1 MSLTLDDI
9 VLTFPLTDEI
19 KNRFNNSLIEFEKLH
34 KLMNKKLFE
43 FNEIFNQ
50 VYFLIQ
56 KKERNSIVDEIKMI
70 MFNISRCENTINRI
84 KSILTQSNVTDEDC
98 HFLYPN
104 LELQYENLNARIEK
118 ITKQMNKSEKCE

>member
-1 MSLTLDDI
+1 MTPDDI
-9 VLTFPLTDEI
+9 VLTFPLTNEI
-19 KNRFNNSLIEFEKLH
+19 KDRFNNSLIEFEKLH

-56 KKERNSIVDEIKMI
+56 KKDRNSIVDEIKLI

-84 KSILTQSNVTDEDC
+84 KSILTQTNVTDEDL

-104 LELQYENLNARIEK
+104 LEWQYENLHNRIEK
-118 ITKQMNKSEKCE
+118 ITKQINKSEKCE

>member
-1 MSLTLDDI
+1 MTPDDI
-9 VLTFPLTDEI
+9 VLTFPLTNEI
-19 KNRFNNSLIEFEKLH
+19 KDRFNNSLIEFEKLH
-34 KLMNKKLFE
+34 ELMNKKLFE

-56 KKERNSIVDEIKMI
+56 KTERNSIVNEIKMI

-84 KSILTQSNVTDEDC
+84 KSILTQSIITDEDC

-104 LELQYENLNARIEK
+104 LEWQYENLHNRIEK
-118 ITKQMNKSEKCE
+118 ITKQMNKSEKCD

>member
-1 MSLTLDDI
+1 MTPDDI
-9 VLTFPLTDEI
+9 VLTFPLTNEI
-19 KNRFNNSLIEFEKLH
+19 KDRFNNSLIEFEKLH

-56 KKERNSIVDEIKMI
+56 KTERNSIVNEIKMI

-84 KSILTQSNVTDEDC
+84 KSILTKSNVTDEDL

-104 LELQYENLNARIEK
+104 LEWQYENLHNRIEK